1 MKNIGHHTFF
11 GIYVEYAF
19 PILLKKFVKKY
30 MMNFNVVNVLH
41 HLPPTIL
48 YNQHISCTSVL
59 AMTFSEPGCANHL
72 LSIWVFWWTMSISTF
87 HYLFLKDSNTRIL
100 PWPYKAAVAINIRW
114 ISFVPQLLLW
124 FCPRLSLQVFDLIIL
139 KGVDK

>member
-19 PILLKKFVKKY
+19 PLLTILLKKWVKKY

-41 HLPPTIL
+41 QLPPTIL

-72 LSIWVFWWTMSISTF
+72 LSI
-87 HYLFLKDSNTRIL
+87 
-100 PWPYKAAVAINIRW
+100 
-114 ISFVPQLLLW
+114 
-124 FCPRLSLQVFDLIIL
+124 
-139 KGVDK
+139 